1 MCSAYPDSVIQ
12 DYVLFTNTM
21 WSQAPRLRHQVAR
34 LIAGAGH
41 RVTFFERPLHAATRV
56 DRAPREVEPRIR
68 VVSTSE
74 LLHHQ
79 LRLVEPLQSMNA
91 AFVSRQIAASLP
103 ADVDRDRCTIVN
115 FRYDYAFLRQAF
127 PANRLLTIIHDD
139 FEAQCR
145 FPVRTHITRA
155 LAATCRASDAVFVV
169 STPLQRRLSA
179 WCQPQLFLPWSVVPY
194 RAPNPA
200 MSARQDLLFWGYV
213 DTAVDLELVC
223 RLAATLRE
231 SGGGRVLL
239 VGPTEKSHRRVR
251 IQQRLRTESNVEV
264 RDRTDLDDL
273 PLDTLLG
280 AILPYVR
287 SESVNAV
294 TLANKSMQ
302 LLARGLPLMISAMPD
317 FVKMPFVL
325 RLDGEEPL
333 DRVLQACRQGFGGWQ
348 DSIREFVEAN
358 SPKTRLKALGIPVDT
373 TPDV

>member
-1 MCSAYPDSVIQ
+1 
-12 DYVLFTNTM
+12 
-21 WSQAPRLRHQVAR
+21 
-34 LIAGAGH
+34 
-41 RVTFFERPLHAATRV
+41 
-56 DRAPREVEPRIR
+56 
-68 VVSTSE
+68 
-74 LLHHQ
+74 
-79 LRLVEPLQSMNA
+79 
-91 AFVSRQIAASLP
+91 
-103 ADVDRDRCTIVN
+103 
-115 FRYDYAFLRQAF
+115 
-127 PANRLLTIIHDD
+127 
-139 FEAQCR
+139 
-145 FPVRTHITRA
+145 
-155 LAATCRASDAVFVV
+155 
-169 STPLQRRLSA
+169 
-179 WCQPQLFLPWSVVPY
+179 
-194 RAPNPA
+194 
-200 MSARQDLLFWGYV
+200 MS
-213 DTAVDLELVC
+213 
-223 RLAATLRE
+223 ATLRE
-231 SGGGRVLL
+231 TGGGRVLL